1 MVTPSVTESL
11 ELKTDI
17 ASPVRAGMTS
27 IGEHRVVTVTIDG
40 AVRPMSQID
49 AYTIKNACDLAR
61 AKSHP
66 MVGFIKSTGAN
77 VREGI
82 AAAHGWGTAAKALF
96 SCSGIVP
103 VVMIVTGP
111 IVSSPSLMLGG
122 ADLVIMVRDSY
133 AYVSGPTMV
142 AQFTGLPIE
151 REDLGGADIHATESG
166 VATAVVDTEEEAVE
180 LVAELLSYLPRSN
193 SEVPPFRPT
202 TDPASRLCE
211 DLAEIVPTETGQSYD
226 VRSVI
231 ESVADHGIFSE
242 LRPRWAANLVTGLAN
257 IAGHPV
263 GIVANQPQV
272 LAGTLNIAASH
283 KGAKFV
289 ALCDAFNIPI
299 ITFVDTPGFQP
310 GKDLEWRGMIRH
322 GAQMAFAYARAT
334 VARISVTLRK
344 SYGGAYIVM
353 DSKPMGNDIAM
364 AWPCAEIAVMG
375 AKGAVEILNRRGDPA
390 DRPALEAEYEA
401 RLLNPYIAA
410 ERGSIDMV
418 IDPAKTRYE
427 IAKALDL
434 LHSKREKLPR
444 RRHDNIPL

>member
-1 MVTPSVTESL
+1 
-11 ELKTDI
+11 
-17 ASPVRAGMTS
+17 MTTL
-27 IGEHRVVTVTIDG
+27 GPHRVVSVTIDG

-66 MVGFIKSTGAN
+66 LVGFIKSTGAS
-77 VREGI
+77 VREGV
-82 AAAHGWGTAAKALF
+82 AAAHGWGTAAKALI
-96 SCSGIVP
+96 SCSGVVP

-111 IVSSPSLMLGG
+111 TVSSPSLMLGA
-122 ADLVIMVRDSY
+122 ADLVVMVRESY

-142 AQFTGLPIE
+142 KNFTGLPIE
-151 REDLGGADIHATESG
+151 REDLGGADVHAVESG
-166 VATAVVDTEEEAVE
+166 VASAVVDTEEEAVE
-180 LVAELLSYLPRSN
+180 LVTELLSYLPSSN
-193 SEVPPFRPT
+193 SQVPPFRPT
-202 TDPASRLCE
+202 ADPVDRECA
-211 DLAEIVPTETGQSYD
+211 DLADLVPTDTGQSYD

-231 ESVADHGIFSE
+231 EEVSDNGVFCE
-242 LRPRWAANLVTGLAN
+242 VRQRWASNLVTGFAN
-257 IAGHPV
+257 IGGHPV

-289 ALCDAFNIPI
+289 SLCDAFNIALV
-299 ITFVDTPGFQP
+299 TFVDTPGFQP

-334 VARISVTLRK
+334 VPRISVTLRK

-375 AKGAVEILNRRGDPA
+375 AKGAVEILHRRSEPEE
-390 DRPALEAEYEA
+390 RELLQAEYEA